1 MHESLVLSS
10 LQFIVA
16 HFKETLIKLI
26 TFIVRQAHYERNQ
39 YITVRPESVEG
50 LNQNFLKYRVAF
62 GGEFRF
68 MPRDF
73 SSPYKC
79 FKFS

>member
-1 MHESLVLSS
+1 M
-10 LQFIVA
+10 
-16 HFKETLIKLI
+16 
-26 TFIVRQAHYERNQ
+26 VRQSHHERNQ
-39 YITVRPESVEG
+39 YITVRPEPVEG
-50 LNQNFLKYRVAF
+50 LNQSFLKYRVAF